1 MVFKLTGNKNID
13 KAYRHLY
20 EAIGLLE
27 SYGSPYSNKGEKV
40 EELVNYPQAK
50 DLWALD
56 VE

>member
-40 EELVNYPQAK
+40 EELMNEFINK
-50 DLWALD
+50 LEKL
-56 VE
+56 